1 MAALVRFMKPVPPIV
16 STTIKDFP
24 MQTFHFTAAERR
36 KALVW
41 LVFWHTFVIAASNI
55 LVQIP
60 FQIGELHTTWG
71 AFSFPFIFL
80 TTDLTVRIF
89 GAALARKIIFCVM
102 IPALLLSY
110 LISVMFQDGHFVGFG
125 GVWPL
130 DIFVARIALAS
141 FIAYLVG
148 QLLDIT
154 VFNYLRQ
161 NAKWWVAPSASTVLG
176 NIIDTILFFS
186 IAFYQSPDPFMAE
199 HWQQLA
205 MTDYAWKITASG
217 LFFLPAYG
225 VLLRYLTK
233 RLTTL
238 PDGEQPAPVNAA

>member
-1 MAALVRFMKPVPPIV
+1 MKRARANAFTGIKGNFM
-16 STTIKDFP
+16 
-24 MQTFHFTAAERR
+24 QAFHFTDAERR

-41 LVFWHTFVIAASNI
+41 LAFWHTIVIAASNI

-89 GAALARKIIFCVM
+89 GAPLARKIIFCVM
-102 IPALLLSY
+102 IPALLISY
-110 LISVMFQDGHFVGFG
+110 LISVMFQDGHFIGFD
-125 GVWPL
+125 GVWP
-130 DIFVARIALAS
+130 INVFVARIALAS
-141 FIAYLVG
+141 FTGYLVG
-148 QLLDIT
+148 QILDIT

-161 NAKWWVAPSASTVLG
+161 NAQWWVAPSASTILG
-176 NIIDTILFFS
+176 NIIDTVLFFS
-186 IAFYQSPDPFMAE
+186 IAFYKSPDAFMAE

-217 LFFLPAYG
+217 LFFLPTYG
-225 VLLRYLTK
+225 VLLRYLTN
-233 RLTTL
+233 RLTTVRG
-238 PDGEQPAPVNAA
+238 DGDDSPTPTAS

>member
-1 MAALVRFMKPVPPIV
+1 MNITAQPAANAAPFA
-16 STTIKDFP
+16 
-24 MQTFHFTAAERR
+24 FTPAQRQ

-41 LVFWHTFVIAASNI
+41 LAFWHILVIAASNI

-60 FQIGELHTTWG
+60 FKIGDLHTTWG

-89 GAALARKIIFCVM
+89 GASLARKIIFCVM
-102 IPALLLSY
+102 IPALILSY
-110 LISVMFQDGHFVGFG
+110 LASVLFVEGQFVGLAG
-125 GVWPL
+125 LQTL

-141 FIAYLVG
+141 FIAYVAG
-148 QLLDIT
+148 QLLDIS
-154 VFNYLRQ
+154 VFNRLRQ
-161 NAKWWVAPSASTVLG
+161 NARWWVAPAASTIIG
-176 NIIDTILFFS
+176 NAIDTLLFFS
-186 IAFYQSPDPFMAE
+186 IAFYQSPDEFMAA

-205 MTDYAWKITASG
+205 LTDYAWKIAAS
-217 LFFLPAYG
+217 LFFFLPAYG

-238 PDGEQPAPVNAA
+238 PPPANTAHTSFTEQ

>member
-1 MAALVRFMKPVPPIV
+1 
-16 STTIKDFP
+16 
-24 MQTFHFTAAERR
+24 MQAFHFTAAERR

-89 GAALARKIIFCVM
+89 GASLARKIIFCVM

-141 FIAYLVG
+141 FIA
-148 QLLDIT
+148 
-154 VFNYLRQ
+154 
-161 NAKWWVAPSASTVLG
+161 
-176 NIIDTILFFS
+176 
-186 IAFYQSPDPFMAE
+186 
-199 HWQQLA
+199 
-205 MTDYAWKITASG
+205 
-217 LFFLPAYG
+217 
-225 VLLRYLTK
+225 
-233 RLTTL
+233 
-238 PDGEQPAPVNAA
+238 

>member
-1 MAALVRFMKPVPPIV
+1 
-16 STTIKDFP
+16 
-24 MQTFHFTAAERR
+24 MQKFHFTAAQQR

-41 LVFWHTFVIAASNI
+41 LAFWHTFVIAASNI

-60 FQIGELHTTWG
+60 FQIGDLHTTWG
-71 AFSFPFIFL
+71 VFSFPFIFL

-89 GAALARKIIFCVM
+89 GAPLARKIIFCAM
-102 IPALLLSY
+102 IPALLISY
-110 LISVMFQDGHFVGFG
+110 LISVLFQDGHFVGFAG
-125 GVWPL
+125 LQSL

-141 FIAYLVG
+141 FVGYLVG

-154 VFNYLRQ
+154 VFNFLRQ
-161 NAKWWVAPSASTVLG
+161 NAQWWVAPSASTILG
-176 NIIDTILFFS
+176 NIIDTVLFFS
-186 IAFYQSPDPFMAE
+186 IAFYQSPDPYMAE

-233 RLTTL
+233 RLTTVQGSE
-238 PDGEQPAPVNAA
+238 PPAAS

>member
-1 MAALVRFMKPVPPIV
+1 MN
-16 STTIKDFP
+16 SNN
-24 MQTFHFTAAERR
+24 QTFAFTPAQRQ
-36 KALVW
+36 KALYW
-41 LVFWHTFVIAASNI
+41 LVFWHTLVIAASNI

-89 GAALARKIIFCVM
+89 GAKMARKIIFCVM
-102 IPALLLSY
+102 IPALVLSY
-110 LISVMFQDGHFVGFG
+110 LISVLFHEGQFVGFAALQT
-125 GVWPL
+125 L
-130 DIFVARIALAS
+130 DTFVARIAVAS

-148 QLLDIT
+148 QLLDIS
-154 VFNYLRQ
+154 VFNRLRQ
-161 NAKWWVAPSASTVLG
+161 KGKWWVAPAASTIIG
-176 NIIDTILFFS
+176 NIIDTALFFS
-186 IAFYQSPDPFMAE
+186 IAFYQSSDEYMAA

-205 MTDYAWKITASG
+205 LTDYAWKIAVSV

-225 VLLRYLTK
+225 LLLKALTR

-238 PDGEQPAPVNAA
+238 PAYNLGNHQPG